1 MNAVEAPQV
10 MFRSLATRGASEVPE
25 AVDDAILACKAAGH
39 DLVIVETPGIGQ
51 GHAGIVDHV
60 DLSVYVMTPE
70 YGAASQLEKIDMLDL
85 ADVVVV
91 NKLERRG
98 AEDALRD
105 VRKQVARNR
114 EAFGTPPEAL
124 PVFGTIAAR
133 FNDDGVTALYQHLRD
148 ELAGRG
154 LPVSEGRLAP
164 VPHRASTKVSSIVPP
179 SRSRY
184 LAEIAEAVRAHHRRT
199 EAQAEAVRRV
209 QHLRTARAVLSEVH
223 GARAEHDGRRSSS
236 AVAELTAAIEA
247 VMKDTSWF
255 SQTVIEKLAQIRH
268 PQNTAAPNPQLAD
281 LTVREREILGLMCQ
295 GLNDTDIAKT
305 LHVSQHTVRNHVASL
320 YSKLQVHRRSA
331 VIVWARERGIVGYEQ
346 PKRTRQTT
354 ER

>member
-1 MNAVEAPQV
+1 
-10 MFRSLATRGASEVPE
+10 
-25 AVDDAILACKAAGH
+25 
-39 DLVIVETPGIGQ
+39 
-51 GHAGIVDHV
+51 
-60 DLSVYVMTPE
+60 
-70 YGAASQLEKIDMLDL
+70 
-85 ADVVVV
+85 
-91 NKLERRG
+91 
-98 AEDALRD
+98 EDALRD

-247 VMKDTSWF
+247 S
-255 SQTVIEKLAQIRH
+255 EAQVDPESRALLEEWPAVVEAYTGDVH
-268 PQNTAAPNPQLAD
+268 PSGAALWRESLSGTRVPRIALPRTTDDGD
-281 LTVREREILGLMCQ
+281 LLRWLR
-295 GLNDTDIAKT
+295 
-305 LHVSQHTVRNHVASL
+305 
-320 YSKLQVHRRSA
+320 
-331 VIVWARERGIVGYEQ
+331 
-346 PKRTRQTT
+346 
-354 ER
+354 